1 MKKIEFSQ
9 EQIEDI
15 LNKYQNNWSQQKIA
29 DFYKVSRTVIK
40 RVLEIQC
47 EGLIIRN
54 KTSKYKYQQDIFEI
68 IDTAEKAY
76 WLGFLAA
83 DGCNYQREHNASII
97 LNIHE
102 KDIEHLEKFKQFC
115 HTDAEIKSYI
125 GYEGFSNQTPMCKI
139 TLNSKKISNDLID
152 KGILPNKSLILQP
165 PHILKEFYKPFILGY
180 FDGDGSI
187 SKTSQ
192 YNNYS
197 ISIQG
202 TKEILT
208 WICEVLDWDAK
219 LEKRNINSNNNSYYI
234 RCGGTNKPYQ
244 ILNQLYNSCEIH
256 LDRKY
261 NIYKTLETVVLS
273 RNTK

>member
-15 LNKYQNNWSQQKIA
+15 LNKYNNENWSQQKIA
-29 DFYKVSRTVIK
+29 DFYQVSRTVIK
-40 RVLEIQC
+40 RILKTQS
-47 EGLIIRN
+47 EGIVIRDR
-54 KTSKYKYQQDIFEI
+54 TSKYKYQQDIFEI

-97 LNIHE
+97 ISIHE
-102 KDIEHLEKFKQFC
+102 KDIEHLNKFKQFC
-115 HTDAEIKSYI
+115 GTNAEIKSYI

-139 TLNSKKISNDLID
+139 TLNSKRISNDLID

-165 PHILKEFYKPFILGY
+165 PNISKEFYKPFILGY

-208 WICEVLDWDAK
+208 WICETLNWDAK
-219 LEKRNINSNNNSYYI
+219 LEKRNNNSNNSYYI

-256 LDRKY
+256 LDRKF
-261 NIYKTLETVVLS
+261 NIYKTLETVVLN
-273 RNTK
+273 RNIE

>member
-40 RVLEIQC
+40 RILKTQC
-47 EGLIIRN
+47 EGLIIRDR
-54 KTSKYKYQQDIFEI
+54 TSKYKYQQDIFETI
-68 IDTAEKAY
+68 NTAEKAY
-76 WLGFLAA
+76 WLGFLAS
-83 DGCNYQREHNASII
+83 DGCNYQRECNASII
-97 LNIHE
+97 LNLHK
-102 KDIEHLEKFKQFC
+102 KDIGHLEKFNQFC
-115 HTDAEIKSYI
+115 HTDAEIKLYI

-165 PHILKEFYKPFILGY
+165 PHILEEFYKPFILGY

-187 SKTSQ
+187 SKSSQ

-256 LDRKY
+256 LDRKF

-273 RNTK
+273 RNIE

>member
-9 EQIEDI
+9 EQINDI

-29 DFYKVSRTVIK
+29 DFYQVSRSVIK
-40 RVLEIQC
+40 RILGMCEQEI
-47 EGLIIRN
+47 RSR
-54 KTSKYKYQQDIFEI
+54 TSKYKYQQDIFET

-97 LNIHE
+97 LNVHE
-102 KDIEHLEKFKQFC
+102 KDIDHLNKFKEFC
-115 HTDAEIKSYI
+115 GTDAEIKTYI
-125 GYEGFSNQTPMCKI
+125 GYEGFSNQTSMCKI
-139 TLNSKKISNDLID
+139 TLNSKKISDDLSN

-165 PHILKEFYKPFILGY
+165 PIISEDFYKPFILGY

-187 SKTSQ
+187 SKASQ

-208 WICEVLDWDAK
+208 WIGEVLDWDVR
-219 LEKRNINSNNNSYYI
+219 LEKRNINSNTNSYYI

-244 ILNQLYNSCEIH
+244 ILSQLYNSCETH
-256 LDRKY
+256 LDRKF

>member
-1 MKKIEFSQ
+1 MRKIEFSQ

-29 DFYKVSRTVIK
+29 DFYQVSRTVIK
-40 RVLEIQC
+40 RILKTQN
-47 EGLIIRN
+47 EGIIIRN
-54 KTSKYKYQQDIFEI
+54 RTSKYQYQQDIFEI
-68 IDTAEKAY
+68 VDTAEKAY

-97 LNIHE
+97 INISE
-102 KDIEHLEKFKQFC
+102 KDIEHLNKFKQFC
-115 HTDAEIKSYI
+115 KTDAEIKSYI

-165 PHILKEFYKPFILGY
+165 PKISKEFYKPFILGY

-208 WICEVLDWDAK
+208 WICEVLNWDAK
-219 LEKRNINSNNNSYYI
+219 LEKRNTNSKNNSYYI

-244 ILNQLYNSCEIH
+244 ILNQLYTSCETH
-256 LDRKY
+256 LDRKF
-261 NIYKTLETVVLS
+261 NIYKTLETVVLN
-273 RNTK
+273 RNIE